1 MPYQA
6 NCPSCGA
13 TLAFRPGTMVA
24 VCAYCKAL
32 SARTDRDP
40 QLIGKVGALVDSA
53 SPLSLGQEGHFA
65 GRKFSVAGRTQL
77 KHPLGGF
84 WDEWYLAFDDGRW
97 GWLAEAQGR
106 SYLTFRQD
114 LNQPVPPPEGLSAG
128 APLDL
133 GSQGRWVVSEV
144 SEGAFLS
151 AEGEIPWAVELGGT
165 YRFADLSGPNG
176 SFATLDYSEDP
187 PLFFPGRQVELE
199 DLKLGGG
206 STPRMEKH
214 KALSLPCP
222 HCAAPLALRAPDE
235 TQRVGCP
242 SCGSL
247 LDASQG
253 KLTYLKSL
261 KQPDAR
267 MWIPLGTEG
276 RLGGVPMTCIGY
288 LRRACVIEGVQY
300 DWGEYLLMD
309 PKHGFHWLVESDG
322 HWNLAENVPPAE
334 LQRTGANA
342 KALAYKGGI
351 FKRFQDVEAF
361 VMGVYGELYWKV
373 EQGERV
379 ALAEFVNAPLSLA
392 EEIQRHPGGGEE
404 VNWSCSHYLEAAEVW
419 KAFGLKGTPPSPQG
433 IASNQP
439 NPHWPRARQLGLW
452 MVGALALLFVV
463 LVFEGFT
470 HREKLLYQETY
481 ALAEAP
487 PATKP
492 PPAEGGQEPIFF
504 SPPFRIEDGSKNLE
518 VKLSAPVSNNWIGVE
533 GSLVNQETGTA
544 ELFELAASYYRG
556 SDSDGPW
563 SEGGQTETVYLSAL
577 PAGNYVLA
585 ISPQWDGPK
594 PPVSAF
600 TVELRSGVLRWLYP
614 GLALL
619 GILLVP
625 LLAVFRA
632 LAFEN
637 RRWQESMYTNQGT
650 GGGD

>member
-13 TLAFRPGTMVA
+13 PLAFRPGTMVA
-24 VCAYCKAL
+24 VCGHCRAL

-40 QLIGKVGALVDSA
+40 RLIGKVGALLDTG
-53 SPLSLGQEGHFA
+53 SPLRLGMQ
-65 GRKFSVAGRTQL
+65 GRFQDHGFTVAGRTQL
-77 KHPLGGF
+77 RHPLGGF
-84 WDEWYLAFDDGRW
+84 WDEWYLAFENGSW

-114 LNQPVPPPEGLSAG
+114 LKQAVPPPESLSAG
-128 APLDL
+128 QALDL
-133 GSQGRWVVSEV
+133 GPQGHWVVSEL

-151 AEGEIPWAVELGGT
+151 AEGEIPWTVELGAS
-165 YRFADLSGPNG
+165 YRFADLSGEG
-176 SFATLDYSEDP
+176 DAFGTLDFSEDP
-187 PLFFPGRQVELE
+187 PLFFSGHRV
-199 DLKLGGG
+199 DLDTLRLGGG
-206 STPRMEKH
+206 VAPPTEKR

-222 HCAAPLALRAPDE
+222 HCAGPLALRAPDE

-247 LDASQG
+247 LDAREG
-253 KLTYLKSL
+253 RLVYLKSL

-267 MWIPLGTEG
+267 MAIPLGTEG
-276 RLGGVPMTCIGY
+276 RLGGVPLICLGY
-288 LRRACVIEGVQY
+288 LRRACIIEEVQY

-322 HWNLAENVPPAE
+322 HWNLAENVPPADV
-334 LQRTGANA
+334 QRTGANA
-342 KALAYKGGI
+342 KAVAYQGRLL
-351 FKRFQDVEAF
+351 KRFQDVEAF
-361 VMGVYGELYWKV
+361 VLGVYGEFYWKV
-373 EQGERV
+373 EQGERAQV
-379 ALAEFVNAPLSLA
+379 AEFVDAPLSLA
-392 EEIQRHPGGGEE
+392 EEIQQHPGGGQE
-404 VNWSCSHYLEAAEVW
+404 VNWSRSTYLEGAEVW
-419 KAFGLKGTPPSPQG
+419 KAFTLKGTPPSPQG
-433 IASNQP
+433 VASNEP

-452 MVGALALLFVV
+452 MMGALALLFVM
-463 LVFEGFT
+463 LIWEGFT

-481 ALAEAP
+481 TLAERLTAAKPAP
-487 PATKP
+487 GETA
-492 PPAEGGQEPIFF
+492 QEPIFF
-504 SPPFRIEDGSKNLE
+504 SPSFRIEDGSKNLE
-518 VKLSAPVSNNWIGVE
+518 VKLSAPVANNWIGVE
-533 GSLVNQETGTA
+533 GSLVNQETGVA

-577 PAGNYVLA
+577 PQGNYVLA
-585 ISPQWDGPK
+585 ISPQWDGPQ

-614 GLALL
+614 VLALL